1 MFGGSNILRSRR
13 SEAVRNPVLTLAWS
27 GILLA
32 FLLPASPSFSQD
44 LELLQVQKFL
54 AEQGYNPGPADGLYG
69 NRTKNALQTYQQAS
83 GLPETGMLDAA
94 TLEMIERLRS
104 QTDTEEKTGPE
115 ESERPAIKRLE
126 APATTEVLR
135 VVAVPLPVLPRDKP
149 NSMETDPSSISGIS
163 SPPSVSELSRPVIEN
178 GSDHSM
184 SVLQNEPLKSN
195 VEKSLDRSIENPM
208 ERAGSPSIAKEQA
221 VPASSNDNTIAII
234 AIAILLAIIGFFIF
248 VVRWIFLKIVR
259 MSGAIFGKRKD
270 EDRKPNADSPFSS
283 NLNNIAPVEA
293 VDDASAS
300 VFWGQ
305 REKNVAYYA
314 LSNNRELDSIIETVE
329 TEIERQVKEIQ
340 SNPLPPIQ
348 EKSAIKEGA
357 LSSETLNKAMNQPD
371 VSALQPSQ
379 QLQGNRAQTEH
390 EQIMQRI
397 KERDEKARE
406 SRIKWR
412 MRKELAQE
420 FVEQAKAKR
429 DASLAASNRRGWI
442 SAGESII
449 VAGRDI
455 GGLVYI
461 GSAPS
466 TGRYGQKRK
475 CYIDPSLSV
484 AKQGDDKE
492 GNCMPYWPSYSG
504 IPANARATYLDWL
517 ASGRSDSSYDP
528 GYMFLYFYGLEQ
540 HFFEKAADEAD
551 RQAIVHEVERL
562 KELYQ
567 DNNSVQ
573 RYLGAFLNLAQ
584 IIQDSALPLIP
595 ERLGWSNE
603 LPLPVKLYLGRKL
616 KAEQALNAEDG
627 LLWLMHHPDRR
638 MRIPAQRCKAEFELL
653 FRSRFNAHYP
663 DGMTVRK
670 PRKALKI
677 EYQSASGDFTADVT
691 PLIEDALDISG
702 LSKPVEDLQLLADE
716 AMASLDKFSR
726 YLGPDENG
734 RGTVQAHS
742 LLPPELQPLFPCEEL
757 DGLSNWAEPILEQ
770 NGQVPVLELLEK
782 LDGRKPEKLGKRQLV
797 NAADALAMIGI
808 GMAPDPRFALRGP
821 KLDDPVILFHLPDR
835 ARALDE
841 TTPAYQASLLEI
853 AIGTFIA
860 QADGEVSKAE
870 SDALK
875 RTIHQADHLSPVERL
890 RLAANLAW
898 FFAVPLDLQQL
909 RSRLK
914 KLDLD
919 QKYAIAD
926 IVIKLAGADGII
938 QREEVGQIEKIYKI
952 LDMSTEGLYSRL
964 NSQAMTDI
972 EGDEPISVRS
982 ASPVSDGVAIPP
994 ETEGAMLVHLNALD
1008 QSRLAD
1014 IRTNTAQVSQLLGA
1028 IFDGDDA
1035 DDDVSE
1041 AETVE
1046 HASHTF
1052 PGLDAKHSGFVS
1064 ELVKRESWARLEFE
1078 QLAKEFGLM
1087 MEGCLEVINEWSFE
1101 HHDEMLIEEDDLFEI
1116 NSDIAASL
1124 TAQ

>member
-1 MFGGSNILRSRR
+1 MFGGADILRSRR
-13 SEAVRNPVLTLAWS
+13 PEIGRNPAVTLAWA

-32 FLLPASPSFSQD
+32 FLLPVPPSFSQT
-44 LELLQVQKFL
+44 LELLQAQKFL

-69 NRTKNALQTYQQAS
+69 NRTKNALQSFQQAS
-83 GLPETGMLDAA
+83 GLPETGKLDAA
-94 TLEMIERLRS
+94 TLGMIERQRS
-104 QTDTEEKTGPE
+104 QTDLEEKTRPE
-115 ESERPAIKRLE
+115 ESERPAIKSLE
-126 APATTEVLR
+126 APATTEVLP
-135 VVAVPLPVLPRDKP
+135 VVAVPLPVLPREKP

-163 SPPSVSELSRPVIEN
+163 SPPSIPELSRPENDN
-178 GSDHSM
+178 GSDHSI
-184 SVLQNEPLKSN
+184 SVPQNEPPKSN
-195 VEKSLDRSIENPM
+195 VEIPKID
-208 ERAGSPSIAKEQA
+208 GEQA
-221 VPASSNDNTIAII
+221 MPASSNGNTNTII
-234 AIAILLAIIGFFIF
+234 AIAILIATIGFCIF
-248 VVRWIFLKIVR
+248 VLRWIFRKIVR
-259 MSGAIFGKRKD
+259 MFGAILGKRKD
-270 EDRKPNADSPFSS
+270 EKPNADNPFSAIS
-283 NLNNIAPVEA
+283 NTTAPVEA
-293 VDDASAS
+293 VDDASALA
-300 VFWGQ
+300 VWGQ
-305 REKNVAYYA
+305 NEKSVAFDA
-314 LSNNRELDSIIETVE
+314 RSNNRELDSIIETVE

-348 EKSAIKEGA
+348 EKIAIKADA
-357 LSSETLNKAMNQPD
+357 LSSEALNKVMNQPD
-371 VSALQPSQ
+371 VHALRPSQ
-379 QLQGNRAQTEH
+379 QLQDNRVQTEH
-390 EQIMQRI
+390 EQILQRI
-397 KERDEKARE
+397 KDRDEIARE

-412 MRKELAQE
+412 MRKELEQKQ
-420 FVEQAKAKR
+420 VEQVEVKSI
-429 DASLAASNRRGWI
+429 ASIVTANRRGWI
-442 SAGESII
+442 PAGESII

-461 GSAPS
+461 GPAPA

-475 CYIDPSLSV
+475 CYVDPSLSV
-484 AKQGDDKE
+484 AKRGDDKE
-492 GNCMPYWPSYSG
+492 GIYMPYWPSYSD

-540 HFFEKAADEAD
+540 RFFEKAADEAD

-567 DNNSVQ
+567 DNNSAQ
-573 RYLGAFLNLAQ
+573 RYLGTFLNLAQ
-584 IIQDSALPLIP
+584 VIQDPALPLIP

-603 LPLPVKLYLGRKL
+603 LPLPVNLYLGRKL

-627 LLWLMHHPDRR
+627 LLWLKYHPDRR
-638 MRIPAQRCKAEFELL
+638 MRTPAQRCKAEFELL

-663 DGMTVRK
+663 DGMKVRK

-677 EYQSASGDFTADVT
+677 EYQSASGDFTANVT
-691 PLIEDALDISG
+691 PLIGDAPDISG
-702 LSKPVEDLQLLADE
+702 LSKPVEELQFLADE
-716 AMASLDKFSR
+716 AMASLDKYSR
-726 YLGPDENG
+726 YIGPDEDR

-742 LLPPELQPLFPCEEL
+742 LLPQELRSLFPCEEL
-757 DGLSNWAEPILEQ
+757 DGLSNWALPILEK
-770 NGQVPVLELLEK
+770 NGQVPVLELLER
-782 LDGRKPEKLGKRQLV
+782 LNGRKPEKFGKRQLV
-797 NAADALAMIGI
+797 DAADALAMIGV

-821 KLDDPVILFHLPDR
+821 KLDDPVILFHLPDGT
-835 ARALDE
+835 RALDE
-841 TTPAYQASLLEI
+841 TTPAYQAILLEI

-919 QKYAIAD
+919 QKHAIAD

-938 QREEVGQIEKIYKI
+938 QRDEVGQIEKIYKI

-964 NSQAMTDI
+964 NNQAMTDI
-972 EGDEPISVRS
+972 EGDGPISVRS

-994 ETEGAMLVHLNALD
+994 ETEDAIQVRLNALD

-1028 IFDGDDA
+1028 IFDSDGAED
-1035 DDDVSE
+1035 E
-1041 AETVE
+1041 APETEPVE
-1046 HASHTF
+1046 QMAHAFS
-1052 PGLDAKHSGFVS
+1052 GLDAKHSGFVT

-1124 TAQ
+1124 MAQLN

>member
-1 MFGGSNILRSRR
+1 MFGGADILSSRR
-13 SEAVRNPVLTLAWS
+13 PVIGRNPAINLAWA

-32 FLLPASPSFSQD
+32 ILLTASPSFSQN
-44 LELLQVQKFL
+44 LELLQAQKFL
-54 AEQGYNPGPADGLYG
+54 AEHGYNPGPADGLYG
-69 NRTKNALQTYQQAS
+69 NRTKNALQTFQQVS
-83 GLPETGMLDAA
+83 GLPETGKLDAA
-94 TLEMIERLRS
+94 TLGMIERQRS
-104 QTDTEEKTGPE
+104 QTNLEEKRRPE
-115 ESERPAIKRLE
+115 ESERPAITSLE
-126 APATTEVLR
+126 APATTEVLP
-135 VVAVPLPVLPRDKP
+135 VVAVPLSVLPREKP

-163 SPPSVSELSRPVIEN
+163 SPSSISELSHPVNDN
-178 GSDHSM
+178 GSDLSI
-184 SVLQNEPLKSN
+184 SVPQNEPPKSN
-195 VEKSLDRSIENPM
+195 VEKSLDRSTEVSV
-208 ERAGSPSIAKEQA
+208 ERVEIPKIVGEQA
-221 VPASSNDNTIAII
+221 VPASSDDNTNTII
-234 AIAILLAIIGFFIF
+234 AIAILLATVGLCIF
-248 VVRWIFLKIVR
+248 VLIWIFRKIVR
-259 MSGAIFGKRKD
+259 MLGAIFGKRKNQ
-270 EDRKPNADSPFSS
+270 KPNADKPLSAV
-283 NLNNIAPVEA
+283 LNTTAPVEA
-293 VDDASAS
+293 IDDASAMA
-300 VFWGQ
+300 VWGQ
-305 REKNVAYYA
+305 NEKSVAFDA
-314 LSNNRELDSIIETVE
+314 LSNNKALDSIIETVE
-329 TEIERQVKEIQ
+329 TEIERQVKELQ

-348 EKSAIKEGA
+348 EKIAIKADA
-357 LSSETLNKAMNQPD
+357 LSSEALNKVMNQPD
-371 VSALQPSQ
+371 VHALRPSQ
-379 QLQGNRAQTEH
+379 QLQDNRVQTEH
-390 EQIMQRI
+390 EQILQRI
-397 KERDEKARE
+397 KDRDEIARE

-412 MRKELAQE
+412 MRKELEQKQ
-420 FVEQAKAKR
+420 VEQVEVKSI
-429 DASLAASNRRGWI
+429 ASIVTANRRGWI
-442 SAGESII
+442 PAGESII

-461 GSAPS
+461 GPAPS

-475 CYIDPSLSV
+475 CYVDPSLSV
-484 AKQGDDKE
+484 AKRGDDKE
-492 GNCMPYWPSYSG
+492 GIYMPYWPSYSD

-540 HFFEKAADEAD
+540 RFFEKAANEAD
-551 RQAIVHEVERL
+551 KQAIIHEVRRL

-567 DNNSVQ
+567 DNNSAQ
-573 RYLGAFLNLAQ
+573 RYLGAFLDLAQ
-584 IIQDSALPLIP
+584 IIQNPAFPLIP
-595 ERLGWSNE
+595 EQLGWSVE
-603 LPLPVKLYLGRKL
+603 LPLPVNLYIGRKL

-627 LLWLMHHPDRR
+627 FLWLMHHPDRR
-638 MRIPAQRCKAEFELL
+638 MRTPAQRCKAEFELM
-653 FRSRFNAHYP
+653 FRSSFNAVYP
-663 DGMTVRK
+663 DGMKVRK

-677 EYQSASGDFTADVT
+677 EYQSASGDFTADVS

-742 LLPPELQPLFPCEEL
+742 LLPQELRPLFPCEEL
-757 DGLSNWAEPILEQ
+757 DGLSNWAKPILEK
-770 NGQVPVLELLEK
+770 NGQVPVLDLLER
-782 LDGRKPEKLGKRQLV
+782 LDGRKPEKIGKRQLV
-797 NAADALAMIGI
+797 DAADALVMIGI

-821 KLDDPVILFHLPDR
+821 KLDDPVILFHLPDG
-835 ARALDE
+835 ARALNE

-875 RTIHQADHLSPVERL
+875 RTIHQADHLSPAERL

-919 QKYAIAD
+919 QKNAIAD

-964 NSQAMTDI
+964 NSQAMADI

-982 ASPVSDGVAIPP
+982 AAPVNDGVAIPP
-994 ETEGAMLVHLNALD
+994 ETGDAISVRLNALD

-1028 IFDGDDA
+1028 IFDSDDA
-1035 DDDVSE
+1035 EDEVPE
-1041 AETVE
+1041 TETVE

>member
-1 MFGGSNILRSRR
+1 MLGGAYILRSRR
-13 SEAVRNPVLTLAWS
+13 PEIGRSPAVTLAWA

-32 FLLPASPSFSQD
+32 FLLPASPSFSQN
-44 LELLQVQKFL
+44 LELLQAQKFL

-69 NRTKNALQTYQQAS
+69 NRTKNALQTFQQAS
-83 GLPETGMLDAA
+83 GLPATGKLDAA
-94 TLEMIERLRS
+94 TLEMIERQRS
-104 QTDTEEKTGPE
+104 QTDLEEKTRPE
-115 ESERPAIKRLE
+115 ESERPAIKSLE
-126 APATTEVLR
+126 APATTEVLP
-135 VVAVPLPVLPRDKP
+135 VVSVPLPVLPREKP
-149 NSMETDPSSISGIS
+149 NSLEADPSSISGIS
-163 SPPSVSELSRPVIEN
+163 SPSSIPELSRPVNDN
-178 GSDHSM
+178 GSDHSI
-184 SVLQNEPLKSN
+184 SLPQNEPPQSI
-195 VEKSLDRSIENPM
+195 VEKSLDRSTEDSV
-208 ERAGSPSIAKEQA
+208 ERVEIPKIDGEQA
-221 VPASSNDNTIAII
+221 VPTSSNDNTNSII
-234 AIAILLAIIGFFIF
+234 AIVILLATVGLCIF
-248 VVRWIFLKIVR
+248 VLRWIFRKIVR
-259 MSGAIFGKRKD
+259 MFGAIFGKRKD
-270 EDRKPNADSPFSS
+270 RKPNAGNPFSS
-283 NLNNIAPVEA
+283 ISNTTAPIKA
-293 VDDASAS
+293 VDDASALL
-300 VFWGQ
+300 VLGQ
-305 REKNVAYYA
+305 NEKSAAFGA

-329 TEIERQVKEIQ
+329 TEIERQVKEIH

-348 EKSAIKEGA
+348 ENIAIKADA
-357 LSSETLNKAMNQPD
+357 LSSEALNKVMNQPG
-371 VSALQPSQ
+371 VHALRPSQ
-379 QLQGNRAQTEH
+379 QLQGNHDQTEH
-390 EQIMQRI
+390 EQTLQRI

-420 FVEQAKAKR
+420 FVKQAKAKSE
-429 DASLAASNRRGWI
+429 ASIAASNRRGWI
-442 SAGESII
+442 PAGESIL

-461 GSAPS
+461 GPAPS

-484 AKQGDDKE
+484 AKRGDDKE
-492 GNCMPYWPSYSG
+492 GIYMPYWPSYSD

-540 HFFEKAADEAD
+540 RFFEKAADEAD

-567 DNNSVQ
+567 DNNSAQ
-573 RYLGAFLNLAQ
+573 RYLGTFLNLAQ
-584 IIQDSALPLIP
+584 IVQDPALPLIP

-603 LPLPVKLYLGRKL
+603 LPLPVNLYLGRKL
-616 KAEQALNAEDG
+616 KAEQAINAEDG
-627 LLWLMHHPDRR
+627 LLWLKHHPDRR
-638 MRIPAQRCKAEFELL
+638 MRTPAQRCKAEFELL

-663 DGMTVRK
+663 DGMKVRK

-677 EYQSASGDFTADVT
+677 EYQSASGDFTANVT
-691 PLIEDALDISG
+691 PLIGDAPDISG
-702 LSKPVEDLQLLADE
+702 LSKPVEELQFLADE
-716 AMASLDKFSR
+716 AMASLDKYSR
-726 YLGPDENG
+726 YLGPDEDR

-742 LLPPELQPLFPCEEL
+742 LLPQELRSLFPCEEL
-757 DGLSNWAEPILEQ
+757 DGLSNWALPILEK
-770 NGQVPVLELLEK
+770 NGQVPVLELLER
-782 LDGRKPEKLGKRQLV
+782 LNGRKPEKFGKRQLV
-797 NAADALAMIGI
+797 DAADALAMIGV

-821 KLDDPVILFHLPDR
+821 KLDDPVILFHLPDGT
-835 ARALDE
+835 RALDE
-841 TTPAYQASLLEI
+841 TTSAYQASLLEI

-875 RTIHQADHLSPVERL
+875 RTIRQADHLSPVERL

-919 QKYAIAD
+919 QKHAIAD

-938 QREEVGQIEKIYKI
+938 QRDEVGQIEKIYKI

-964 NSQAMTDI
+964 NKQAMTDI

-982 ASPVSDGVAIPP
+982 ASHVSDGVAIPP
-994 ETEGAMLVHLNALD
+994 ETEDAIQVRLNALD

-1028 IFDGDDA
+1028 IFDSDGAEDE
-1035 DDDVSE
+1035 VSE
-1041 AETVE
+1041 GETVE
-1046 HASHTF
+1046 QASHTF
-1052 PGLDAKHSGFVS
+1052 PGLDAKHSGFVT